1 MSFFRAARQVYFSN
15 FVVLSLAVFILT
27 ACGFRPVHQVENE
40 QSIQQNLWSISV
52 SPIAGRDG
60 LILRN
65 HLLGKFS
72 PHGNS
77 GESVYQLSVQLS
89 KTTEALLI
97 QLDNTATRVNLKMN
111 AVFVLHNLTTDT
123 TVYKGSAYSVGS
135 FNVVDSEFAT
145 VAAEKNAADRVAQ
158 AVGEEIFD
166 LLVIYFNG
174 ANS

>member
-1 MSFFRAARQVYFSN
+1 
-15 FVVLSLAVFILT
+15 
-27 ACGFRPVHQVENE
+27 
-40 QSIQQNLWSISV
+40 
-52 SPIAGRDG
+52 
-60 LILRN
+60 
-65 HLLGKFS
+65 
-72 PHGNS
+72 
-77 GESVYQLSVQLS
+77 
-89 KTTEALLI
+89 
-97 QLDNTATRVNLKMN
+97 MN